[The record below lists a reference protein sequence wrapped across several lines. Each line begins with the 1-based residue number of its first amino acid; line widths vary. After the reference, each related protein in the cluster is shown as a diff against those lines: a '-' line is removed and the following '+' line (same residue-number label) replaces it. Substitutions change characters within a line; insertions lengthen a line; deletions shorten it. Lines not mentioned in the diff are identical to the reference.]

1 MDTQQQIVA
10 LEARFIEAM
19 KASNVNELQELLSDD
34 LIFTNQ
40 NGHIVTKAD
49 DLNMH
54 RSGKLEIYS
63 LETSAQLITVFDDV
77 AVVSV
82 VQDLGGDFDGHTYAG
97 IFRYTRVWKQTNSKW
112 QIITGHVSQIVS

>member
-19 KASNVNELQELLSDD
+19 KASNVDELQELLSDD

>member
-1 MDTQQQIVA
+1 MDTQQQIEA

-19 KASNVNELQELLSDD
+19 KTSNVDELQELLSDD

-40 NGHIVTKAD
+40 NGHLVNKAD

-63 LETSAQLITVFDDV
+63 LETSAQIITVFDDV

-82 VQDLGGDFDGHTYAG
+82 VQDLGGAFDGHTYAG
-97 IFRYTRVWKQTNSKW
+97 IFRYTRVWKLTDSKW
-112 QIITGHVSQIVS
+112 QVITGHVSQLVS